1 MRYELATLTML
12 AVLMGGCT
20 QPQEIVRLNEI
31 ERVGEVRLIQ
41 AEPAAQAR
49 TLAYQLPAAGRSAAT
64 PRVTVLRGP
73 DCQIGSQSAARTTL
87 FAVTDQDYANVFQ
100 DELRRVGYQALDAVA
115 ADARDSRAEFAIAAT
130 MTNVRMN
137 ICLPAADLGD
147 IYGGKGEASMT
158 VRWQVYASA
167 RKSIVYTT
175 TQAGYG
181 KLDDVTDAAARELLR
196 AAFARAVHG
205 LLADEGFRA
214 LLRTPPR

>member
-1 MRYELATLTML
+1 MRYDLVALAAL

-20 QPQEIVRLNEI
+20 QPQDIVRLNEI
-31 ERVGEVRLIQ
+31 ERVGEVRLVQ

-49 TLAYQLPAAGRSAAT
+49 TLAYQLPSGRSGGTT

-73 DCQIGSQSAARTTL
+73 DCQIGSQGAARTAL

-100 DELRRVGYQALDAVA
+100 DELRRVGYRALDAVG
-115 ADARDSRAEFAIAAT
+115 ADAREPRAEFAIAAT

-137 ICLPAADLGD
+137 VCLPAADLGD
-147 IYGGKGEASMT
+147 IYGGKGEASLT
-158 VRWQVYASA
+158 VRWQVYASSG
-167 RKSIVYTT
+167 RSIVYTT
-175 TQAGYG
+175 TQPGYA
-181 KLDDVTDAAARELLR
+181 KLDDITDAAARELLR